1 MSNRSRSP
9 PRIRQMCEA
18 PIGRSTVHAAKAD
31 RDGNADHCAPCRTL
45 PNGHPA
51 REHAPLLDAPA
62 DPRKSAA
69 ALPAAAVRREP
80 ARHALADLVLADLAP
95 ADLALVDLALAELA
109 LVGLDC
115 RAAAVVAARPSMPT
129 RASSARSVEHT
140 S

>member
-1 MSNRSRSP
+1 MAPQPPSHPPTWSQSSGATGKTAPPMSNRSRSP

-31 RDGNADHCAPCRTL
+31 RDGNADHCAPCRAL

-80 ARHALADLVLADLAP
+80 ARHALADL
-95 ADLALVDLALAELA
+95 ALAELA
-109 LVGLDC
+109 LVGLALAE
-115 RAAAVVAARPSMPT
+115 RALVRLD
-129 RASSARSVEHT
+129 
-140 S
+140 